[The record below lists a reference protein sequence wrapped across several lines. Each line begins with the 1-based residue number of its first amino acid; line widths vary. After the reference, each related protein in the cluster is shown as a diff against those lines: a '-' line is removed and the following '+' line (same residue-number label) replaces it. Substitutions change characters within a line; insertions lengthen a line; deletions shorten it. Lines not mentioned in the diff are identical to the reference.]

1 LPYQTATYDALQTSF
16 KRRFTSSTFGGAY
29 TFSKAINYADND
41 GGPRIQYYPEAQRNR
56 GLASY
61 DRTHNFQLY
70 GFWELPFGRGRQ
82 FVNEGILSKL
92 LGGFQVSGIMSAISG
107 SPFSVIQ
114 GTGGNL
120 NAAGSGQVPDQVKT
134 NVQTFGDNLK
144 GTPPAGAD
152 PTRYQ
157 YFDRTA
163 FASVNIP
170 AGQPQRFGNVGRN
183 TLRGPG
189 FFNMDL
195 SLFRTIAFTEGIS
208 LQLRAEAL
216 NALNHPN
223 FNNPASDIT
232 APNTLGYITSTVGQ
246 GSRIF
251 RLGARVSF

>member
-1 LPYQTATYDALQTSF
+1 MSF

-29 TFSKAINYADND
+29 TFSKAINFTDND
-41 GGPRIQYYPEAQRNR
+41 GGPRIQYYPEARRNR

-70 GFWELPFGRGRQ
+70 GFWELPLGRGRQ

-92 LGGFQVSGIMSAISG
+92 LGGFQVSGVMSAISG
-107 SPFSVIQ
+107 SPISIVQNNGF
-114 GTGGNL
+114 NL
-120 NAAGSGQVPDQVKT
+120 NAFGSGQVPDQIKSD
-134 NVQTFGDNLK
+134 VQTFGGNLK
-144 GTPPAGAD
+144 GALPTGAD
-152 PTRYQ
+152 PASYQ

-163 FASVNIP
+163 FAAVNIP
-170 AGQPQRFGNVGRN
+170 AGQPQRFGNLGRN

-195 SLFRTIAFTEGIS
+195 SLFRTIGITEGIK
-208 LQLRAEAL
+208 LQFRAEAL

-223 FNNPASDIT
+223 FGNPATDVT
-232 APNTLGYITSTVGQ
+232 NPATFGYITNTVGQ